1 VFLTILGLDPTDATT
16 WATIALAA
24 VGAISIFTGIAL
36 AIGTFRAAGAAR
48 DATGLQRRQMDL
60 LDRELKVVEQQAADA
75 REIAWPKLRV
85 STFTMNLETQ
95 GVILHYVQGTL
106 PATDIQMWVRIK
118 PPHEGGWGLYV
129 GWVGYMASSE
139 KWPTALTK
147 ATAQQQERSPFP
159 EFLEEDPAPDEL
171 FVGLV
176 WKSPDGKSHRLAQRQ
191 FLTGKPVEP
200 FLREP
205 TAGQAAEPQP

>member
-1 VFLTILGLDPTDATT
+1 LLTVFGLDPTDATA

-24 VGAISIFTGIAL
+24 VGAISILTAIAL
-36 AIGTFRAAGAAR
+36 AIGTFRAASAAR
-48 DATGLQRRQMDL
+48 DATELQRRQMDL
-60 LDRELKVVEQQAADA
+60 LDRELKVVEQQATDA

-106 PATDIQMWVRIK
+106 PATDIQIWVRGK
-118 PPHEGGWGLYV
+118 TPQETGWGVYV
-129 GWVGYMASSE
+129 GWAGYMASGE
-139 KWPTALTK
+139 KWPTTLTK
-147 ATAQQQERSPFP
+147 ATAQQQERSPFA
-159 EFLEEDPAPDEL
+159 EFLNEDPAPDEF

-176 WKSPDGKSHRLAQRQ
+176 WKSPDGQSHRLAQRQ

-200 FLREP
+200 FVRE
-205 TAGQAAEPQP
+205 AG